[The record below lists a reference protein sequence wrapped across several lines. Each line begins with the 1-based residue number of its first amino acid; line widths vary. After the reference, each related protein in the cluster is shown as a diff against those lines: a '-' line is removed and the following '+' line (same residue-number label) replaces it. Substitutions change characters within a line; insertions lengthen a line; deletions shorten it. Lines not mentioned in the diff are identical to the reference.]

1 MRQNLALVLALGGK
15 FKEAEDIERY
25 DLSPEDAAAN
35 IAAIRAMIAQ
45 SNTWNDLRALDHKGQ
60 GAPRGGATPI
70 PSAGP
75 ARPAVAGK

>member
-1 MRQNLALVLALGGK
+1 
-15 FKEAEDIERY
+15 
-25 DLSPEDAAAN
+25 
-35 IAAIRAMIAQ
+35 MIAQ